1 MKLKEEVKQLEMQ
14 KSRSESMRAEIEFN
28 SRASEY
34 NIEILKN
41 QIENLNNENILIK
54 QQNEKQKKSIEIM
67 RSTNDRMSQDLDYY
81 KKISLNNQKKD

>member
-81 KKISLNNQKKD
+81 KKISLNNQKKE